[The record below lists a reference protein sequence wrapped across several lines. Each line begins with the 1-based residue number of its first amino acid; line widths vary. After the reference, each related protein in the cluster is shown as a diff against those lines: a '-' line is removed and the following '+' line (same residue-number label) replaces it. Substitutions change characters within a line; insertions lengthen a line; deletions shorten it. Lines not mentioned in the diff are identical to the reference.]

1 MGVTKNDSTMKSEA
15 DQAQRKNLEVENQQD
30 KNEKNSTAGKKS
42 NGKDTGTY
50 KERLKEITAVLHK
63 HAITRGVSPE
73 KLRLILT
80 DLGPTFIK
88 LGQIMSMRSDIL
100 PKRYCDELM
109 KLCSDVDPM
118 PFTEVEE
125 VLREAFG
132 CPWQEEFQEIQEK
145 PLGSASIAQ
154 VHRAVLKTGEEVV
167 IKVQRKGIYE
177 IMARD
182 IGLMKKAVKLLPPVS
197 IKEAVDLNLVLEE
210 LWRVT
215 QEEMNFLTEAAN
227 MEEFSRKNKKVAFV
241 KTPILYR
248 EYTTASVLVMEY
260 IDGIPIDHKEE
271 LLAGGYD
278 LDEIGSKFVDN
289 FIKQVMDD
297 GFFHADPHPG
307 NVMIQGGKIVWI
319 DMGMMGRLTER
330 DKELI
335 GKAIRGIAENDI
347 GMIQE
352 AVMALG
358 EFKEK
363 PDQSV
368 LYEDISELMSKYGSL
383 DMGEIDVAE
392 VMMDLM
398 EVMKE
403 NKIRMP
409 HGLTMLARGLTNM
422 EGVLADIA
430 PQINMI
436 EIASRHISESMWKD
450 LDWKKELKHA
460 GKNLYRSMHKAVEVP
475 GLAADALHGLMKGQ
489 TRVNLDLHA
498 SNDLAQLLRRLVRNV
513 VMGLWVMALLISS
526 SIICTTNMSPKICG
540 IPAIGAIG
548 YLFAFAIVMYVLI
561 KHILSK

>member
-1 MGVTKNDSTMKSEA
+1 
-15 DQAQRKNLEVENQQD
+15 
-30 KNEKNSTAGKKS
+30 
-42 NGKDTGTY
+42 
-50 KERLKEITAVLHK
+50 
-63 HAITRGVSPE
+63 
-73 KLRLILT
+73 
-80 DLGPTFIK
+80 
-88 LGQIMSMRSDIL
+88 
-100 PKRYCDELM
+100 
-109 KLCSDVDPM
+109 
-118 PFTEVEE
+118 
-125 VLREAFG
+125 
-132 CPWQEEFQEIQEK
+132 
-145 PLGSASIAQ
+145 
-154 VHRAVLKTGEEVV
+154 
-167 IKVQRKGIYE
+167 
-177 IMARD
+177 
-182 IGLMKKAVKLLPPVS
+182 
-197 IKEAVDLNLVLEE
+197 
-210 LWRVT
+210 
-215 QEEMNFLTEAAN
+215 
-227 MEEFSRKNKKVAFV
+227 
-241 KTPILYR
+241 
-248 EYTTASVLVMEY
+248 
-260 IDGIPIDHKEE
+260 
-271 LLAGGYD
+271 
-278 LDEIGSKFVDN
+278 
-289 FIKQVMDD
+289 
-297 GFFHADPHPG
+297 
-307 NVMIQGGKIVWI
+307 
-319 DMGMMGRLTER
+319 
-330 DKELI
+330 
-335 GKAIRGIAENDI
+335 
-347 GMIQE
+347 
-352 AVMALG
+352 MALG

-489 TRVNLDLHA
+489 TR
-498 SNDLAQLLRRLVRNV
+498 LRRLVRNV

>member
-1 MGVTKNDSTMKSEA
+1 MGVTKNDSTMKAEA

-30 KNEKNSTAGKKS
+30 KNEKSNTAGKKS

-109 KLCSDVDPM
+109 KLCSDVAPM
-118 PFTEVEE
+118 PFAEVEE

-260 IDGIPIDHKEE
+260 IAGIPIDHRKSF
-271 LLAGGYD
+271 LQA
-278 LDEIGSKFVDN
+278 
-289 FIKQVMDD
+289 
-297 GFFHADPHPG
+297 A
-307 NVMIQGGKIVWI
+307 
-319 DMGMMGRLTER
+319 TT
-330 DKELI
+330 
-335 GKAIRGIAENDI
+335 
-347 GMIQE
+347 
-352 AVMALG
+352 
-358 EFKEK
+358 
-363 PDQSV
+363 
-368 LYEDISELMSKYGSL
+368 LMRS
-383 DMGEIDVAE
+383 A
-392 VMMDLM
+392 
-398 EVMKE
+398 
-403 NKIRMP
+403 
-409 HGLTMLARGLTNM
+409 A
-422 EGVLADIA
+422 
-430 PQINMI
+430 
-436 EIASRHISESMWKD
+436 
-450 LDWKKELKHA
+450 
-460 GKNLYRSMHKAVEVP
+460 NL
-475 GLAADALHGLMKGQ
+475 
-489 TRVNLDLHA
+489 
-498 SNDLAQLLRRLVRNV
+498 
-513 VMGLWVMALLISS
+513 
-526 SIICTTNMSPKICG
+526 
-540 IPAIGAIG
+540 
-548 YLFAFAIVMYVLI
+548 
-561 KHILSK
+561 